1 MICPAPSNLKHSHK
15 TFPFPKYFGDQMT
28 LHLSVPLQAKRLAA
42 SPLRHGISLVEIL
55 VVISIIGLLISLLM
69 PAVQGARESARRMS
83 CQNNLRQLAL
93 ACQLHEG
100 TIGHLPS
107 DGWGWGWAPDASRG
121 AGADQPGGW
130 IYNLLPYIEQ
140 TALHDQATGL
150 TDAERHSQIALVLQ
164 KPLAITYCPSRRSVA
179 AYPYTQHN
187 FPLVNSDPVTR
198 GAKTDY
204 AINSGDFIVDTLQG
218 PADGSP
224 SSVQNYPWPSLT
236 KITGLS
242 FVRSQFRMA
251 DILDGTTQTVLLGEK
266 CISVELHQLGLSMG
280 DDQSMYIGDDADIRR
295 FTSDAPIRDP
305 RGHDEFQLFGSA
317 HQEGCYVAMCD
328 GSVRLIPFTINGLV
342 FQKLGNRGD
351 GEVVQ
356 FEN

>member
-1 MICPAPSNLKHSHK
+1 MTIISLPYKNVFLSNH
-15 TFPFPKYFGDQMT
+15 FGDQMT
-28 LHLSVPLQAKRLAA
+28 PNLWASSQAKRLAFH
-42 SPLRHGISLVEIL
+42 PMRCGISLIEIL

-69 PAVQGARESARRMS
+69 PAVQGARESARRLS

-107 DGWGWGWAPDASRG
+107 DGWGWGWGPEAACGVGS
-121 AGADQPGGW
+121 DQPGGW
-130 IYNLLPYIEQ
+130 LYNLLPYLEQ
-140 TALHDQATGL
+140 SALHDQASGL
-150 TDAERHSQIALVLQ
+150 TDAQRRSQIALVLQ

-236 KITGLS
+236 KITGVS

-266 CISVELHQLGLSMG
+266 CISVELHPFGLSKG

-295 FTSDAPIRDP
+295 FTADAPLRDP
-305 RGHDEFQLFGSA
+305 RGHDEYQLFGSA

-328 GSVRLIPFTINGLV
+328 GSIRLIPFTINGLV

-356 FEN
+356 LDN